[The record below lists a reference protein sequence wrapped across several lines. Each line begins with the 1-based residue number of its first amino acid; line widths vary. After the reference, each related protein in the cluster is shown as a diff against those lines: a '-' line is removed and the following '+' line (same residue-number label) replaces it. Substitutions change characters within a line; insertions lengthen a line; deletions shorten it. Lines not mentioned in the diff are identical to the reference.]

1 MEKEAQGD
9 LGRGGGYIE
18 GKNEPSR
25 IPWQECRG
33 LGSGGK
39 IWGGTCFGSLS
50 RYCLLIECHGR
61 KPPKQGY
68 IGRNK

>member
-9 LGRGGGYIE
+9 LGRGGGYIG

-39 IWGGTCFGSLS
+39 MGGRAGGHALV
-50 RYCLLIECHGR
+50 
-61 KPPKQGY
+61 P
-68 IGRNK
+68 